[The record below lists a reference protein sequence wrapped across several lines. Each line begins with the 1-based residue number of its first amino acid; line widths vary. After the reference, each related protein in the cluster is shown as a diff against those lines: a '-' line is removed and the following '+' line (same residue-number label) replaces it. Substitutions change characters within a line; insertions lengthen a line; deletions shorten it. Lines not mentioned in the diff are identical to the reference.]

1 MCNQDI
7 GSERTKNAFLEGA
20 RRKLIRGSSENIRK
34 GVIYYFQIK
43 INMYALVIDLG
54 ASREVVNRAATR
66 FTVYINVYLEL

>member
-54 ASREVVNRAATR
+54 ASREGVNRVTTL